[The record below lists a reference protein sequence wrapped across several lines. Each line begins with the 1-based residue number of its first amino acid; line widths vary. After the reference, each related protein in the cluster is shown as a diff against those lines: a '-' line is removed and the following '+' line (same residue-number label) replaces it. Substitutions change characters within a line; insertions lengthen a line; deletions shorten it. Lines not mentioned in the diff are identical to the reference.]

1 MKLIAFGMRKDEVG
15 FGNQWSDDN
24 QVDVKITQ
32 DLLTNE
38 TIQQADG
45 FDGIIALQTI
55 PYNEALFS
63 KMKEMNIKILSVR
76 NVGVD
81 NIDLVAAKKYGVM
94 VTNVP
99 AYSPN
104 AIAEFSVTQ
113 LMQLLRKTPEFNLKI
128 KNQDYRWAPNI
139 SRELRSLAVGVIGTG
154 RIGRVAMDI
163 YKGFGAKVIAYDVYP
178 NAELKKSG
186 IYVDTLDELFE
197 QADVITLH
205 TPATKDN
212 EHMLN
217 RSSFAKMKRGVL
229 IVNTA
234 RGTLI
239 NTEDLIDALK
249 SGQVGGAALDTYEF
263 ENPIFNHDLTN
274 SSIEDPLFNE
284 LLDMVNVILTPHIA
298 FYTETAV
305 KNMVEIALN
314 SAYQFLTTGV
324 VETEVK

>member
-15 FGNQWSDDN
+15 FGKQWAADN
-24 QVDVKITQ
+24 QVEVEITEA
-32 DLLTNE
+32 LLTTE
-38 TIQQADG
+38 TVQQANG

-55 PYNEALFS
+55 PYDENLFS
-63 KMKEMNIKILSVR
+63 EMQKMGIKILSVR

-81 NIDLVAAKKYGVM
+81 NIDLVAAKKYGIT

-113 LMQLLRKTPEFNLKI
+113 LMQLLRRTPEFNLKRQ
-128 KNQDYRWAPNI
+128 NQDYRWAPNI
-139 SRELRSLAVGVIGTG
+139 SRELRSLTVGVIGTG
-154 RIGRVAMDI
+154 RIGRVAMAI

-178 NAELKKSG
+178 NAELKKTG
-186 IYVDTLDELFE
+186 VYVDTLDELFK

-205 TPATKDN
+205 TPATKEN

-217 RSSFAKMKRGVL
+217 HDSFAKMKQGVL

-239 NTEDLIDALK
+239 NTEDLIEALK

-263 ENPIFNHDLTN
+263 ENPIFNHNLDGLG
-274 SSIEDPLFNE
+274 IEDPLFNE
-284 LLDMVNVILTPHIA
+284 LLSMINVILTPHIA

-314 SAYQFLTTGV
+314 SAQQFLTTGTAD
-324 VETEVK
+324 TEVK

>member
-15 FGNQWSDDN
+15 FSEQWATDN
-24 QVDVKITQ
+24 KVTIEIVE
-32 DLLTNE
+32 DLLTDS
-38 TIQQADG
+38 TVKMADG

-55 PYNEALFS
+55 PYDEKLFFEME
-63 KMKEMNIKILSVR
+63 KMGIKILSVR

-81 NIDLVAAKKYGVM
+81 NIDLVAAKKYHVM

-113 LMQLLRKTPEFNLKI
+113 LMQLLRKTPEFNLKLQS
-128 KNQDYRWAPNI
+128 QDYRWAPNI
-139 SRELRSLAVGVIGTG
+139 SRELRSLTVGVIGTG
-154 RIGRVAMDI
+154 RIGRVAIEI

-178 NAELKKSG
+178 NPELKKAG
-186 IYVDTLDELFE
+186 MYVDTLDELFE
-197 QADVITLH
+197 QSDVITLH
-205 TPATKDN
+205 TPATKEN

-217 RSSFAKMKRGVL
+217 RDAFSKMKQNVL

-263 ENPIFNHDLTN
+263 ENPIFNHDLRK
-274 SSIEDPLFNE
+274 SKIEDPLFNQ
-284 LLDMVNVILTPHIA
+284 LLDMRNVILTPHIA

-305 KNMVEIALN
+305 KNMVEIAFD
-314 SAYQFLTTGV
+314 SAYQFLTTGS

>member
-15 FGNQWSDDN
+15 FGKQWAADN
-24 QVDVKITQ
+24 QVEVEITEA
-32 DLLTNE
+32 LLTTE
-38 TIQQADG
+38 TVQQANG

-55 PYNEALFS
+55 PYDENLFS
-63 KMKEMNIKILSVR
+63 EMQKMGIKILSVR

-81 NIDLVAAKKYGVM
+81 NIDLVAAKKYGIT

-113 LMQLLRKTPEFNLKI
+113 LMQLLRRTPEFNLKRQ
-128 KNQDYRWAPNI
+128 NQDYRWAPNI
-139 SRELRSLAVGVIGTG
+139 SRELRSLTVGVIGTG
-154 RIGRVAMDI
+154 RIGRVAMAI

-178 NAELKKSG
+178 NAELKKTG
-186 IYVDTLDELFE
+186 VYVDTLDELFK

-205 TPATKDN
+205 TPATKEN

-217 RSSFAKMKRGVL
+217 HDSFAKMKQGVL

-239 NTEDLIDALK
+239 NTEDLIEALK

-263 ENPIFNHDLTN
+263 ENPIFNHNLDGLD
-274 SSIEDPLFNE
+274 IEDPLFNE
-284 LLDMVNVILTPHIA
+284 LLSMINVILTPHIA

-314 SAYQFLTTGV
+314 SAQQFLTTGTAD
-324 VETEVK
+324 TEVK

>member
-24 QVDVKITQ
+24 QVDVEITQ

-55 PYNEALFS
+55 PYNETLFS

-81 NIDLVAAKKYGVM
+81 NIDLVAAKKYGVT

-113 LMQLLRKTPEFNLKI
+113 LMQLLRRTPEFNLKI

-139 SRELRSLAVGVIGTG
+139 SRELRSLTVGVIGTG

-197 QADVITLH
+197 QADVVTLH
-205 TPATKDN
+205 TPATKEN

-217 RSSFAKMKRGVL
+217 RDSFEKMKHGVL

-263 ENPIFNHDLTN
+263 ENPIFNHDLTD

>member
-15 FGNQWSDDN
+15 FAEEWAQANQI
-24 QVDVKITQ
+24 DVEITE
-32 DLLTNE
+32 DLLTID
-38 TIQQADG
+38 TINQAKG

-55 PYNEALFS
+55 PYDDALFS
-63 KMKEMNIKILSVR
+63 EMQKMGIKVLSVR

-81 NIDLVAAKKYGVM
+81 NIDLVAAKKHNIM

-113 LMQLLRKTPEFNLKI
+113 LMQLLRKTPEFNLKL
-128 KNQDYRWAPNI
+128 KANDYRWAPNI
-139 SRELRSLAVGVIGTG
+139 SRELRSLTVGVIGTG

-163 YKGFGAKVIAYDVYP
+163 YKGFGAKVIAYDLHP
-178 NAELKKSG
+178 KPELKEAGLYADS
-186 IYVDTLDELFE
+186 LDDLFE

-205 TPATKDN
+205 APATKEN

-217 RSSFAKMKRGVL
+217 RDTFAKMKQNVL

-263 ENPIFNHDLTN
+263 ENPIFNHDL
-274 SSIEDPLFNE
+274 SHADIEDPLFNE
-284 LLDMVNVILTPHIA
+284 LLGMTNVILTPHIA

-305 KNMVEIALN
+305 KNMVEIAFN
-314 SAYQFLTTGV
+314 SAQQFLTTGA